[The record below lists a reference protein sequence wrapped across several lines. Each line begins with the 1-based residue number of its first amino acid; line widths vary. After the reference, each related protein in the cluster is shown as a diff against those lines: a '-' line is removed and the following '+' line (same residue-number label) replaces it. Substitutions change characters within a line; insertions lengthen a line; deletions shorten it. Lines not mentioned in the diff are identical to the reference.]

1 MTIKLK
7 SKLILLKSCQQS
19 LLKLPKIGKMAQ
31 FKIFELTKNQ
41 KLETNLKIL
50 LKVLDFHILILITLF
65 SRER

>member
-7 SKLILLKSCQQS
+7 SKLILLKGCQQS
-19 LLKLPKIGKMAQ
+19 LLKLLKIGKMAQ

-65 SRER
+65 SKER